1 MQQLDS
7 SADNVSSNLL
17 EIESLSKFFPYKE
30 AWWKSSKKH
39 LRAVDDVSF
48 SIRTG
53 QTLGLVGES
62 GSGKSTLG
70 RSIIRLI
77 EPDSGSIRYID
88 PQGFS
93 TELTKLSSVDFRPIR
108 QRLQIIFQD
117 PYHSLNP
124 HRPVWQ
130 IIGEGLILLKT
141 HNTSEIRE
149 KVSLILHQVGLSKDY
164 LNRMPNEFSGGQRQR
179 LAIARSLIL
188 DPEFIVC
195 DEITSALD
203 VSTQAQILALLHD
216 IQSST
221 GITLLFTSHDLH
233 LVSSISDNVI
243 VMKKGRIV
251 EQGPPEVILK
261 DPTNEYTRELVQ
273 SLPNPDPAKRSF
285 RKKTSTL

>member
-1 MQQLDS
+1 MQQPDS
-7 SADNVSSNLL
+7 TADNTSSNLL
-17 EIESLSKFFPYKE
+17 EIENLSKSFPYKE
-30 AWWKSSKKH
+30 DWWRGSKKH

-77 EPDSGSIRYID
+77 EPNSGSIRYTD

-93 TELTKLSSVDFRPIR
+93 TELTKLSSADFRPIR

-141 HNTSEIRE
+141 HNLSEIRE
-149 KVSLILHQVGLSKDY
+149 KVSLILHQVGLSKDH

-188 DPEFIVC
+188 EPEFIVC

-203 VSTQAQILALLHD
+203 VRTQAQIMALLQD
-216 IQSST
+216 IQTST
-221 GITLLFTSHDLH
+221 GITLLFISHDLH
-233 LVSSISDNVI
+233 LVSSISDDVI

-251 EQGPPEVILK
+251 EQGSSEAILK
-261 DPTNEYTRELVQ
+261 DPSNEYTRELVL

-285 RKKTSTL
+285 RKKTS